1 MIHVAQSGRAS
12 GGNEVAIPA
21 EDSIKPLSVIPE
33 GRRFESVHGS
43 YLLIY
48 LNSSNMKE
56 LIDIFKKD
64 IEPEKFNDL
73 ECVVFGFVVPA
84 AFLALCLVISLL

>member
-1 MIHVAQSGRAS
+1 MRELKDAQVLVVR
-12 GGNEVAIPA
+12 VRPQ
-21 EDSIKPLSVIPE
+21 
-33 GRRFESVHGS
+33 RQ
-43 YLLIY
+43 LLIY

-56 LIDIFKKD
+56 FIDIFKKD

-84 AFLALCLVISLL
+84 AFLALCLVVSLLKI